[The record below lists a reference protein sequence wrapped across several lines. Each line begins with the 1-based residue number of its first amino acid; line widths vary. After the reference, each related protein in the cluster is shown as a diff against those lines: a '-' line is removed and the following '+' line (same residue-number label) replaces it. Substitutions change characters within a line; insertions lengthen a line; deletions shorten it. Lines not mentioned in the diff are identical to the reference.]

1 MSMWMP
7 SVEEVLVDGEAYE
20 CSLMLA
26 FAEHSRLVDHDGGD
40 VVRGRCSRRRWCR
53 MERSLL
59 FGDELER

>member
-40 VVRGRCSRRRWCR
+40 VVRGRCSRRCG
-53 MERSLL
+53 EDVLL
-59 FGDELER
+59 FGDELKR

>member
-26 FAEHSRLVDHDGGD
+26 FAEHSRLVDHDGGV
-40 VVRGRCSRRRWCR
+40 VVRGRCSRRCG
-53 MERSLL
+53 EDVLL